1 MRTIPD
7 YEWSTV
13 LYTVTDDVSG
23 WFSWRNAWAGWL
35 AIVAALPLAST
46 VANASDASK
55 DIRHS
60 ISELTPIAK
69 IHLGRTA
76 DWVAITGDSVW
87 VGTTGPDGVAQID
100 PRTNTLT
107 ATVPLPGD
115 PCAGL
120 AVGFGGLWVPLC
132 AKLNSLARVDLH
144 TRAVTMVPG
153 VGPADHE
160 GGIAASSD
168 SIWLVIDRLAI
179 LARIDPETLLIRQR
193 IRVPSGSLNPLYSD
207 GLMWIT
213 RSTGEEVIVVSADSG
228 ALIGTVPS
236 GPKPRF
242 LTAGA
247 GSVWTLNQGDGTLT
261 RIDAHSKREVGMTRL
276 RTPGPGGD
284 VAFGHGIVWTTMAK
298 VPLSATDGNTGRVL
312 CQWTG
317 PGGDSLG
324 VSRDAVWLTD
334 YDAGDVYRFDL
345 DDVLR
350 HCISLPVH
358 ATAPPTTR

>member
-1 MRTIPD
+1 MIIPAGC
-7 YEWSTV
+7 
-13 LYTVTDDVSG
+13 L
-23 WFSWRNAWAGWL
+23 WRNARAGWF
-35 AIVAALPLAST
+35 AILGALPLAST
-46 VANASDASK
+46 IAKASDASK

-60 ISELTPIAK
+60 ISELTPIAR
-69 IHLGRTA
+69 IHLGKTA
-76 DWVAITGDSVW
+76 DWVAITNDAVW
-87 VGTTGPDGVAQID
+87 VGTTGPNGVAQID

-132 AKLNSLARVDLH
+132 AKPNALARVDLH

-160 GGIAASSD
+160 GGITASND
-168 SIWLVIDRLAI
+168 SIWLVIDRLAT

-193 IRVPSGSLNPLYSD
+193 IGVPRGSLNPLYND
-207 GLMWIT
+207 GLIWIT
-213 RSTGEEVIVVSADSG
+213 RSTDAEVIVVSADSG

-242 LTAGA
+242 LAAGA
-247 GSVWTLNQGDGTLT
+247 GSVWTLNQGDGNLT
-261 RIDAHSKREVGMTRL
+261 RIDAHSKRVAGTTPV

-298 VPLSATDGNTGRVL
+298 VPLSATDGNTGKVL

-324 VSRDAVWLTD
+324 VSRDAIWLTD
-334 YDAGDVYRFDL
+334 YDAGDIYRFDL
-345 DDVLR
+345 DDTLR
-350 HCISLPVH
+350 HCIGLPVP
-358 ATAPPTTR
+358 ASAPSAAR